1 MYVGM
6 RWKYIVNNDLMGAY
20 SVNRKNNM
28 SIQFEYVLLN
38 FVIIKIKFSKKSN
51 DLNYGEKKYFQLKFF
66 FYSCIS
72 FLF

>member
-28 SIQFEYVLLN
+28 SI
-38 FVIIKIKFSKKSN
+38 
-51 DLNYGEKKYFQLKFF
+51 
-66 FYSCIS
+66 
-72 FLF
+72 